1 MIVSL
6 CVIAYNEE
14 AALRALFDNI
24 AAQNYPKAQT
34 QIVLINDCSTDGTKR
49 LMQDFADKYKS
60 YHSVVVADCCIK
72 SQAAAWNTAIINS
85 SGDIIIRLD
94 AHSTIPVNFISEN
107 VRCINSGEYICG
119 GARPTKAVKETPW
132 QLTLLAAEESLFGSS
147 FACYRRE
154 SEKKQ
159 YVDSVFHA
167 AYRRE
172 VFRTVGGFNE
182 CLGRTEDNE
191 LHYRI
196 RKAGY
201 KICCEPKIRSY
212 QYIRSGL
219 IKMMKQ
225 KYGNG
230 LWVALTLGV
239 SPGCISLF
247 HLAPLALV
255 IMLIACAALA
265 CFGIAVPLAA
275 LCCAYLIF
283 DLAVTAGALASRK
296 KHLHFAALPLIFP
309 LLHLAYGIGSLIGI
323 IRMPFWSI
331 AARRESSVGI
341 QRVKDKLMKEEGENN
356 GLNTPGKA

>member
-1 MIVSL
+1 MYRKRRV
-6 CVIAYNEE
+6 C
-14 AALRALFDNI
+14 LRRR
-24 AAQNYPKAQT
+24 KT
-34 QIVLINDCSTDGTKR
+34 
-49 LMQDFADKYKS
+49 YKG
-60 YHSVVVADCCIK
+60 YGGNPVADDLAC
-72 SQAAAWNTAIINS
+72 
-85 SGDIIIRLD
+85 
-94 AHSTIPVNFISEN
+94 
-107 VRCINSGEYICG
+107 CG
-119 GARPTKAVKETPW
+119 GFAFW
-132 QLTLLAAEESLFGSS
+132 QLLCMLSQRERK
-147 FACYRRE
+147 RR
-154 SEKKQ
+154 

-201 KICCEPKIRSY
+201 KICCEPKIKSY

-255 IMLIACAALA
+255 LMLIVFSVMAGLGCAA
-265 CFGIAVPLAA
+265 PLVL
-275 LCCAYLIF
+275 LCCAYLF
-283 DLAVTAGALASRK
+283 
-296 KHLHFAALPLIFP
+296 LI
-309 LLHLAYGIGSLIGI
+309 
-323 IRMPFWSI
+323 
-331 AARRESSVGI
+331 
-341 QRVKDKLMKEEGENN
+341 
-356 GLNTPGKA
+356 